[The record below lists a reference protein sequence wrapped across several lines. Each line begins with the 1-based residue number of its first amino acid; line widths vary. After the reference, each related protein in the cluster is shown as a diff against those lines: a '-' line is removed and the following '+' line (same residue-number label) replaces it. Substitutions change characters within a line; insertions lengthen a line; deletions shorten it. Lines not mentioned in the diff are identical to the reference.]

1 VSAETAASRDG
12 DAGVVTERRAPF
24 ARPTIREVADAAGV
38 SRSTASR
45 AMSGN
50 GYAAPEVRERVR
62 AVAKELGYVVD
73 VTARA
78 LKQRTSRSVGVL
90 VSDLRNVFYA
100 ELASGIG
107 EEARAHGRT
116 LVMVDLRGDGADELE
131 AAEVLVASRVSGVI
145 ATPVSRELSGFLS
158 RIGVPLIEV
167 DRRFDTEESDAVV
180 VDNRAAAHDTTMR
193 LLAAG
198 HERIA
203 LLIDETEWTTGEE
216 RQQGYLDALAARG
229 VRVDESLIVQAGWD
243 AGEAQAAAERILSRA
258 DRPTAVFAA
267 NNVLTEGTW
276 RAAAALGLGIPSDV
290 SLAGFDDAP
299 WMSMV
304 QPGVSTRYQDAGAL
318 GATAMRTLLERI
330 EAPDAPVRT
339 IVMPTRF
346 VDRGSIAAPRK

>member
-1 VSAETAASRDG
+1 M
-12 DAGVVTERRAPF
+12 TEKRPAF

-45 AMSGN
+45 ALSGN
-50 GYAAPEVRERVR
+50 GYAAPDVRERVR
-62 AVAKELGYVVD
+62 AAAKELGYVVD
-73 VTARA
+73 VTARS

-116 LVMVDLRGDGADELE
+116 LVMTDLRGDGADELE
-131 AAEVLVASRVSGVI
+131 AAEALVASRVAGVI

-167 DRRFDTEESDAVV
+167 DRRFDAEATDAVV
-180 VDNRAAAHDTTMR
+180 VDNRAAARDTTSR
-193 LLAAG
+193 LIAAG

-203 LLIDETEWTTGEE
+203 LLIDETEWTTGAE
-216 RQQGYLDALAARG
+216 RQRGFLDALAAKKIRA
-229 VRVDESLIVQAGWD
+229 DDSLIVQAGWD
-243 AGEAQAAAERILSRA
+243 AEEAMAAAKRILSRT

-276 RAAAALGLGIPSDV
+276 RAAASLGLAVPDDV
-290 SLAGFDDAP
+290 SIVGFDDAP

-304 QPGVSTRYQDAGAL
+304 TPGVSTRFQDAGAL
-318 GATAMRTLLERI
+318 GATAMRALLERI
-330 EAPDAPVRT
+330 DSPDAPVRT
-339 IVMPTRF
+339 IVMPTKF
-346 VDRGSIAAPRK
+346 VDRGSIAPPRR

>member
-1 VSAETAASRDG
+1 MNDQ
-12 DAGVVTERRAPF
+12 RRAPI

-45 AMSGN
+45 ALSGN

-62 AVAKELGYVVD
+62 AVAKEIGYVVD
-73 VTARA
+73 ATARS
-78 LKQRTSRSVGVL
+78 LKQRTSHSVGLL

-100 ELASGIG
+100 GLASGIG

-116 LVMVDLRGDGADELE
+116 VVLVDLRGDSADELA
-131 AAEVLVASRVSGVI
+131 AAETLVGSRVSGVI
-145 ATPVSRELSGFLS
+145 ATPVSGQLSEYLS

-167 DRRFDTEESDAVV
+167 DRRFDAEATDAVV
-180 VDNRAAAHDTTMR
+180 VDNRAAARDTTMR

-198 HERIA
+198 HRRIA

-216 RQQGYLDALAARG
+216 RQRGYLDALEARR
-229 VRVDESLIVQAGWD
+229 VRSDDSLIVQAGWD
-243 AGEAQAAAERILSRA
+243 ADEAKAAAHRLLSGP

-276 RAAAALGLGIPSDV
+276 RAASELGLRVPEDV
-290 SLAGFDDAP
+290 SIAGFDDAP

-304 QPGVSTRYQDAGAL
+304 QPGISTRVQDPGTL
-318 GATAMRTLLERI
+318 GATALRALLERI
-330 EAPDAPVRT
+330 ENPDAPVRT
-339 IVMPTRF
+339 LVMPTMF
-346 VDRGSIAAPRK
+346 VDRGSIAPPPE

>member
-1 VSAETAASRDG
+1 MNETPRREP
-12 DAGVVTERRAPF
+12 VV
-24 ARPTIREVADAAGV
+24 RPTIREVADAAGV

-45 AMSGN
+45 ALSGN
-50 GYAAPEVRERVR
+50 GYAAPEVRDRVR
-62 AVAKELGYVVD
+62 AAAKEIGYVVD
-73 VTARA
+73 VTARS

-116 LVMVDLRGDGADELE
+116 LVMVDLRGEESDELE
-131 AAEVLVASRVSGVI
+131 AAETLVGSRVSGVI
-145 ATPVSRELSGFLS
+145 ATPVSRELSAFLT
-158 RIGVPLIEV
+158 RVGVPLIEV
-167 DRRFDTEESDAVV
+167 DRRFDAEDTDAVV
-180 VDNRAAAHDTTMR
+180 VDNRAAARDTTTR

-216 RQQGYLDALAARG
+216 RQRGYLDALAARK

-243 AGEAQAAAERILSRA
+243 AEEAMAAAQGILSRP

-276 RAAAALGLGIPSDV
+276 RAASALGLRIPEDV

-299 WMSMV
+299 WMTMV
-304 QPGVSTRYQDAGAL
+304 QPGVSTRRQDAGAL
-318 GATAMRTLLERI
+318 GATAMRALLERI
-330 EAPDAPVRT
+330 DAPQAPVRT
-339 IVMPTRF
+339 IVMPTQF
-346 VDRGSIAAPRK
+346 VDRGSIAPPPAR

>member
-1 VSAETAASRDG
+1 MSDG
-12 DAGVVTERRAPF
+12 PRRGPVVRA
-24 ARPTIREVADAAGV
+24 TIREVADAAGV

-45 AMSGN
+45 ALSGN
-50 GYAAPEVRERVR
+50 GYAAPEVRDRVR
-62 AVAKELGYVVD
+62 AAAKQLGYVVD
-73 VTARA
+73 VTARS
-78 LKQRTSRSVGVL
+78 LKQGTSRSVGVL

-116 LVMVDLRGDGADELE
+116 LVMVDLRGDSSDELE
-131 AAEVLVASRVSGVI
+131 AAETLVASRVSGVI
-145 ATPVSRELSGFLS
+145 ATPVSAELSTFLG

-167 DRRFDTEESDAVV
+167 DRRFDANETDAVV
-180 VDNRAAAHDTTMR
+180 VDNRAAARDTTSR

-216 RQQGYLDALAARG
+216 RQRGYLDALAARKI
-229 VRVDESLIVQAGWD
+229 RVDESLIVQAGWD
-243 AGEAQAAAERILSRA
+243 AEEAMATAQRILSRP

-276 RAAAALGLGIPSDV
+276 RAAQALGLGIPSDV
-290 SLAGFDDAP
+290 SIVGFDDAP
-299 WMSMV
+299 WMTMV
-304 QPGVSTRYQDAGAL
+304 QPGVSTRLQDAGAL
-318 GATAMRTLLERI
+318 GAAAMRALLDRI
-330 EAPDAPVRT
+330 ETPDAPVRT

-346 VDRGSIAAPRK
+346 VDRGSIAAPAL

>member
-1 VSAETAASRDG
+1 M
-12 DAGVVTERRAPF
+12 TEKRPPF

-45 AMSGN
+45 ALSGN

-62 AVAKELGYVVD
+62 AAAKELGYVVD
-73 VTARA
+73 VTARS

-116 LVMVDLRGDGADELE
+116 LVMVDLRGDGTDELE
-131 AAEVLVASRVSGVI
+131 AAEALVASRVSGVI

-167 DRRFDTEESDAVV
+167 DRRFDAEATDAVV
-180 VDNRAAAHDTTMR
+180 VDNRAAARDTTAR
-193 LLAAG
+193 LLKAG

-216 RQQGYLDALAARG
+216 RHRGFLDALAAKK
-229 VRVDESLIVQAGWD
+229 VRADASLVVQAGWD
-243 AGEAQAAAERILSRA
+243 AEEAMAAAQRILSRA

-276 RAAAALGLGIPSDV
+276 RAAAALGLSIPDDV
-290 SLAGFDDAP
+290 SLVGFDDAP

-304 QPGVSTRYQDAGAL
+304 TPGVSTRFQDAGAL
-318 GATAMRTLLERI
+318 GATAMRALLERI
-330 EAPDAPVRT
+330 DTPDAPVRT

-346 VDRGSIAAPRK
+346 VDRGSIAPPHG

>member
-1 VSAETAASRDG
+1 MTDKRL
-12 DAGVVTERRAPF
+12 PF

-45 AMSGN
+45 ALSGN
-50 GYAAPEVRERVR
+50 GYAAPDVRERVR
-62 AVAKELGYVVD
+62 AAAKELGYVVD
-73 VTARA
+73 VTARS

-116 LVMVDLRGDGADELE
+116 LVMTDLRGEGADELE

-167 DRRFDTEESDAVV
+167 DRRFDAEATDAVV
-180 VDNRAAAHDTTMR
+180 VDNRAAARDTTSR
-193 LLAAG
+193 LLKAG

-216 RQQGYLDALAARG
+216 RHRGFLDALAAKK
-229 VRVDESLIVQAGWD
+229 VRADDSLVVQAGWD
-243 AGEAQAAAERILSRA
+243 ADEAMAAAKRILSRA

-276 RAAAALGLGIPSDV
+276 RAAAALGLRVPDDV
-290 SLAGFDDAP
+290 SIVGFDDAP

-304 QPGVSTRYQDAGAL
+304 TPGVSTRFQDAGAL
-318 GATAMRTLLERI
+318 GATAMRALLERI
-330 EAPDAPVRT
+330 DAPDAPVRT
-339 IVMPTRF
+339 IVMPTKF
-346 VDRGSIAAPRK
+346 VDRGSIAPPKR

>member
-1 VSAETAASRDG
+1 M
-12 DAGVVTERRAPF
+12 TEKRPAF

-45 AMSGN
+45 ALSGN
-50 GYAAPEVRERVR
+50 GYAAPDVRERVR
-62 AVAKELGYVVD
+62 AAAKELGYVVD
-73 VTARA
+73 VTARS

-116 LVMVDLRGDGADELE
+116 LVMTDLRGDSADELE
-131 AAEVLVASRVSGVI
+131 AAEALVASRVSGVI

-167 DRRFDTEESDAVV
+167 DRRFDAEGTDAVV
-180 VDNRAAAHDTTMR
+180 VDNRAAARDTTAR
-193 LLAAG
+193 LLKAG

-203 LLIDETEWTTGEE
+203 LLIDETEWTTGAE
-216 RQQGYLDALAARG
+216 RHRGFLDALAAKK
-229 VRVDESLIVQAGWD
+229 VRADDSLVVQAGWD
-243 AGEAQAAAERILSRA
+243 ADEAMAAAKRILSRT

-276 RAAAALGLGIPSDV
+276 RAAASLGLTVPDDV
-290 SLAGFDDAP
+290 SIVGFDDAP

-304 QPGVSTRYQDAGAL
+304 TPGVSTRFQDAGAL
-318 GATAMRTLLERI
+318 GATAMRALLERI
-330 EAPDAPVRT
+330 ETPDAPVRT
-339 IVMPTRF
+339 IVMPTEF
-346 VDRGSIAAPRK
+346 VDRGSIAPPPR

>member
-1 VSAETAASRDG
+1 
-12 DAGVVTERRAPF
+12 VTGKRVPV

-45 AMSGN
+45 ALSGN

-73 VTARA
+73 ATARG

-107 EEARAHGRT
+107 AEARAHDRT
-116 LVMVDLRGDGADELE
+116 LVLVDLRGNGADELE

-167 DRRFDTEESDAVV
+167 DRRFDAEATDAVV
-180 VDNRAAAHDTTMR
+180 VDNRAAARDTTTR

-198 HERIA
+198 HQRIA
-203 LLIDETEWTTGEE
+203 LLIDETEWTTGVE
-216 RQQGYLDALAARG
+216 RQRGYLDAMAAHRI
-229 VRVDESLIVQAGWD
+229 RVDDSLIVQAGWD
-243 AGEAQAAAERILSRA
+243 AEEAMAAAQRILSRT

-276 RAAAALGLGIPSDV
+276 RAAAALGLRIPEDV

-299 WMSMV
+299 WMTMV
-304 QPGVSTRYQDAGAL
+304 EPGVSTRFQDAGAL
-318 GATAMRTLLERI
+318 GATAMRALLERI
-330 EAPDAPVRT
+330 DAPDAPVRT

-346 VDRGSIAAPRK
+346 VDRGSIAAPGN

>member
-1 VSAETAASRDG
+1 
-12 DAGVVTERRAPF
+12 
-24 ARPTIREVADAAGV
+24 V

-45 AMSGN
+45 ALSGN

-62 AVAKELGYVVD
+62 AAAKEIGYVVD
-73 VTARA
+73 ATARG

-107 EEARAHGRT
+107 DEARAHGRT
-116 LVMVDLRGDGADELE
+116 LVLVDLRGNSSDELE
-131 AAEVLVASRVSGVI
+131 AAEALVASRVSGVI
-145 ATPVSRELSGFLS
+145 ATPVSAQLSAFLR

-167 DRRFDTEESDAVV
+167 DRRFDTESTDAVV
-180 VDNRAAAHDTTMR
+180 VDNRAAARDTTAR

-198 HERIA
+198 HKRIA
-203 LLIDETEWTTGEE
+203 LLIDETEWTTGDE
-216 RQQGYLDALAARG
+216 RQRGYLDALAARKI
-229 VRVDESLIVQAGWD
+229 RVDESLIVQAGWD
-243 AGEAQAAAERILSRA
+243 AEEAMAAARRILSLP

-276 RAAAALGLGIPSDV
+276 RAAAALGLSVPGDV
-290 SLAGFDDAP
+290 SLVGFDDAP

-304 QPGVSTRYQDAGAL
+304 EPGVSTRSQDAGAL
-318 GATAMRTLLERI
+318 GATAMRALLERI
-330 EAPDAPVRT
+330 DVPDAPVRT

-346 VDRGSIAAPRK
+346 VERGSVAPPRT

>member
-1 VSAETAASRDG
+1 MND
-12 DAGVVTERRAPF
+12 RRAPF

-45 AMSGN
+45 ALSGN

-73 VTARA
+73 VTARS

-116 LVMVDLRGDGADELE
+116 LVLVDLRGDGSDELE
-131 AAEVLVASRVSGVI
+131 AAEALVASRVSGVI
-145 ATPVSRELSGFLS
+145 ATPVSKELSGFLS

-167 DRRFDTEESDAVV
+167 DRRFDAEGTDAVV
-180 VDNRAAAHDTTMR
+180 VDNRAAARDTTSR
-193 LLAAG
+193 LLKAG

-203 LLIDETEWTTGEE
+203 LLIDETEWTTGDE
-216 RQQGYLDALAARG
+216 RQRGYLDALAARK
-229 VRVDESLIVQAGWD
+229 VRVDETLIVQAGWD
-243 AGEAQAAAERILSRA
+243 ADEARAAAERILSRP

-267 NNVLTEGTW
+267 NNVLTEGSW
-276 RAAAALGLGIPSDV
+276 RAAVALGLDIPSDV
-290 SLAGFDDAP
+290 SLVGFDDAP

-304 QPGVSTRYQDAGAL
+304 EPGVSTRSQDAGAL
-318 GATAMRTLLERI
+318 GATAMRALLERI
-330 EAPDAPVRT
+330 DTPDSPVRT

-346 VDRGSIAAPRK
+346 VDRGSIAPPRR

>member
-1 VSAETAASRDG
+1 MSERG
-12 DAGVVTERRAPF
+12 PVT
-24 ARPTIREVADAAGV
+24 RPTIREVADAAGV

-45 AMSGN
+45 ALSGN

-73 VTARA
+73 VTARS

-107 EEARAHGRT
+107 QEARTHGRT
-116 LVMVDLRGDGADELE
+116 LVLVDLRGEGADELE
-131 AAEVLVASRVSGVI
+131 AAETLVASRVSGVI
-145 ATPVSRELSGFLS
+145 ATPVSRELSAFLG

-167 DRRFDTEESDAVV
+167 DRRFDADHTDAVV
-180 VDNRAAAHDTTMR
+180 VDNRAAARDTTSR

-203 LLIDETEWTTGEE
+203 LLIDETEWTTGDE
-216 RQQGYLDALAARG
+216 RQRGYLDALAAKK
-229 VRVDESLIVQAGWD
+229 VRVDDSLIVQAGWD
-243 AGEAQAAAERILSRA
+243 AEEAMAAAKRILSRP

-276 RAAAALGLGIPSDV
+276 RAAASLGLSIPGDV
-290 SLAGFDDAP
+290 SIAGFDDAP
-299 WMSMV
+299 WMTMV
-304 QPGVSTRYQDAGAL
+304 EPGVSTRFQDAGAL
-318 GATAMRTLLERI
+318 GATALRALLERL
-330 EAPDAPVRT
+330 ESPSAPVRT
-339 IVMPTRF
+339 MVMPTRF
-346 VDRGSIAAPRK
+346 VDRGSIAPPTR

>member
-1 VSAETAASRDG
+1 MTGKRVP
-12 DAGVVTERRAPF
+12 V

-45 AMSGN
+45 ALSGN

-73 VTARA
+73 ATARG

-107 EEARAHGRT
+107 AEARAHDRT
-116 LVMVDLRGDGADELE
+116 LVLVDLRGNGADELE

-167 DRRFDTEESDAVV
+167 DRRFDAEATDAVV
-180 VDNRAAAHDTTMR
+180 VDNRAAARDTTTR

-198 HERIA
+198 HQRIA
-203 LLIDETEWTTGEE
+203 LLIDETEWTTGVE
-216 RQQGYLDALAARG
+216 RQRGYLDAMAAHRI
-229 VRVDESLIVQAGWD
+229 RVDDSLIVQAGWD
-243 AGEAQAAAERILSRA
+243 AEEAMAAAQRILSRT

-276 RAAAALGLGIPSDV
+276 RAAAALGLRIPEDV

-299 WMSMV
+299 WMTMV
-304 QPGVSTRYQDAGAL
+304 EPGVSTRFQDAGAL
-318 GATAMRTLLERI
+318 GATAMRALLERI
-330 EAPDAPVRT
+330 DAPDAPVRT

-346 VDRGSIAAPRK
+346 VDRGSIAAPGN